1 MRMPLSSLQTD
12 HTPRDRLPSITAL
25 LTRLVMYIGVGFAA
39 GILFH
44 FFWFATVEPLIYPC
58 PYADIGGL
66 CIYDPNLPEPE
77 QPVLFFS

>member
-1 MRMPLSSLQTD
+1 MRMPLSLLQTD

-25 LTRLVMYIGVGFAA
+25 LTRLVMCIGVGFVA

-58 PYADIGGL
+58 PYSNGDGI
-66 CIYDPNLPEPE
+66 CIYDGNKPEPE
-77 QPVLFFS
+77 VAIWFFS